1 MKRHGKILYP
11 IGVLLF
17 GFLGAFV
24 LIKTK
29 PIPVS
34 KPPELRP
41 PLVRSILAKT
51 QDLRLTVRAQGTVR
65 PRTQTTLISQ
75 VSGRVTAVSSAFA
88 SGGFF
93 AEGDTLVTIDP
104 SDYKLALARAR
115 AQVAQARVR
124 LVLEMEEAELAE
136 EEWERVGKGD
146 PSDLVLRKP
155 QLAEARAAIQAAEAT
170 EELARL
176 NLDRTRIRAPY
187 AGRVLS
193 KMVDVGQ
200 FTNPGTPLT
209 RVYAVDYAEVR
220 LPISHDE
227 LAFMDLAFGFRDE
240 IPLANRPEV
249 LLRAVF
255 AGKNHIWS
263 GEIVRM
269 EGEIDP
275 QSRMVNLV
283 ARVKAPY
290 DRGTDSDRPP
300 LFVGLFVEAEIMGKV
315 ASDVVVIPRSALRGQ
330 DQVLIIDD
338 ETRLRFRSVDKLR
351 MQGKEIV
358 ITSGLSEGEHI
369 CISPLDAVV
378 DGMKIRIVD
387 EAVDHQNRGSTG

>member
-24 LIKTK
+24 LINTRPKT
-29 PIPVS
+29 VS
-34 KPPELRP
+34 KPPEVPP
-41 PLVRSILAKT
+41 PLVRAIRAKS
-51 QDLRLTVRAQGTVR
+51 QDLRLTVRTQGTVR

-75 VSGRVTAVSSAFA
+75 VSGRITAVSSAFA

-93 AEGDTLVTIDP
+93 DVGDTLVTIDP
-104 SDYKLALARAR
+104 RDYQLALARAR

-124 LVLEMEEAELAE
+124 LVREKEEADLAR

-170 EELARL
+170 EEQAKL
-176 NLDRTRIRAPY
+176 NLDRTQIRAPY
-187 AGRVLS
+187 TGRVLS
-193 KMVDVGQ
+193 KTVDVGQ
-200 FTNPGTPLT
+200 LANPGTPLA

-220 LPISHDE
+220 LPIPNDE
-227 LAFMDLAFGFRDE
+227 LAFMDLAFDFRDGFA
-240 IPLANRPEV
+240 LANRPEV
-249 LLRAVF
+249 LLRAAF
-255 AGKNHIWS
+255 AGKTHTWI

-300 LFVGLFVEAEIMGKV
+300 LFVGLFVDAEIIGKV
-315 ASDVVVIPRSALRGQ
+315 ALDVVVVPRSALRGQ
-330 DQVLIIDD
+330 DQVLIIDED
-338 ETRLRFRSVDKLR
+338 TRLRFRSVDKLR
-351 MQGKEIV
+351 TQGEEIV
-358 ITSGLSEGEHI
+358 IRSGLAEGERV

-378 DGMKIRIVD
+378 EGMKIRIVS
-387 EAVDHQNRGSTG
+387 ETAHQNRGSTG